1 MTRAPAL
8 TNKFRRSA
16 FALAV
21 LATLATL
28 AAVNTLATAPAHE
41 LQLAARAGSAPVAAA
56 PAQPP
61 RLYTGRSVRAG
72 DRPAVPTSASM
83 S

>member
-1 MTRAPAL
+1 
-8 TNKFRRSA
+8 
-16 FALAV
+16 
-21 LATLATL
+21 
-28 AAVNTLATAPAHE
+28 VNTLATAPAHE